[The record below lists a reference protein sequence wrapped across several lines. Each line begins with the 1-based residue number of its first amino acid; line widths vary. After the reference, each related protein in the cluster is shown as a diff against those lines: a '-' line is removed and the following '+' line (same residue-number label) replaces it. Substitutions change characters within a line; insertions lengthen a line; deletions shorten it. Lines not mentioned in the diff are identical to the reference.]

1 MGFSHSDILGH
12 LTVFLLYV
20 TFINVVY
27 DFTGPEVVGFFSM
40 NLLNTEKHYN
50 MLSKIFFPALAL
62 LFLSVPGF
70 NQAIAE
76 DSSPVCIQLDEKA
89 SGAMINYSLH
99 GEANGPVFFSG
110 ISCAIE
116 HRNREL
122 CAMEMVSF
130 DTTAKVY
137 DYNTAEETDISKAYF
152 WLDEKNSATPVVA
165 FGSKENAEKYG
176 TEKKGGLILD
186 YTGLTDREFK

>member
-1 MGFSHSDILGH
+1 
-12 LTVFLLYV
+12 
-20 TFINVVY
+20 
-27 DFTGPEVVGFFSM
+27 
-40 NLLNTEKHYN
+40 

-70 NQAIAE
+70 NLAMAE

-89 SGAMINYSLH
+89 SGDMIHYSLH

-137 DYNTAEETDISKAYF
+137 DYNTAEEIDINRAYF
-152 WLDEKNSATPVVA
+152 WLEEENSATPVVA
-165 FGSKENAEKYG
+165 FGSKENAEKYE

>member
-1 MGFSHSDILGH
+1 M
-12 LTVFLLYV
+12 TVILLYV
-20 TFINVVY
+20 IFINIIY
-27 DFTGPEVVGFFSM
+27 DFTGPEAVYSFLT
-40 NLLNTEKHYN
+40 NLLNIEKHYT
-50 MLSKIFFPALAL
+50 MMIKFFFPALAL

-70 NQAIAE
+70 NQAMAQ
-76 DSSPVCIQLDEKA
+76 DSSPGCIQLDEKA
-89 SGAMINYSLH
+89 RGDMINYSLH

-130 DTTAKVY
+130 DTTVKVY
-137 DYNTAEETDISKAYF
+137 DFNTAEEIDISKAYF
-152 WLDEKNSATPVVA
+152 WLDEKNNAAPIVA
-165 FGSKENAEKYG
+165 FGSKEDAGKYG
-176 TEKKGGLILD
+176 TEKEGGLILD